1 MGFFDKIFGESK
13 DLAQDSKQNLAH
25 DSTHLQNLAK
35 DLPKDSS
42 HDLRES
48 SVDLAVDSKQNTTKP
63 RKIRKST
70 ANLNIPTPNQ
80 SELQKWIGKWS
91 EVGLSQERALNKLFY
106 RTYPRNDDLD
116 DILVKVA
123 TLNDF
128 YSTNIYNIFAVARH
142 ILGIANIDKRLAN
155 GDESLVNEIANVLEL
170 GKNFYSFATKF
181 CSHHNESDF
190 AIYDSYVEK
199 MLLYF
204 QKRDRFG
211 DFKSADLR
219 DYGRFK
225 KALNDFKAFYDLDCG
240 LKELDMYLWQAGKKH
255 FAKYGK
261 E

>member
-1 MGFFDKIFGESK
+1 M
-13 DLAQDSKQNLAH
+13 
-25 DSTHLQNLAK
+25 
-35 DLPKDSS
+35 
-42 HDLRES
+42 
-48 SVDLAVDSKQNTTKP
+48 
-63 RKIRKST
+63 
-70 ANLNIPTPNQ
+70 
-80 SELQKWIGKWS
+80 
-91 EVGLSQERALNKLFY
+91 GLSQECALNKLFH

-155 GDESLVNEIANVLEL
+155 GDESLVNEIANVREL
-170 GKNFYSFATKF
+170 GKNFYSCATKF

-211 DFKSADLR
+211 D
-219 DYGRFK
+219 FK